1 MNIAAVA
8 VIIASVAAVGAI
20 FGLIPAARSERTAS
34 VAPVADKVSGQFRGR
49 PDKAAPAPG
58 GESASSAVSCGNCG
72 VVEAVREMQI
82 PGEATGPA
90 AVGGGVTGAVGGSQI
105 GRGNGSTAM
114 GVLGAVGGAFAGHA
128 IEKNVRTHTG
138 YRMTVRMD
146 DGTVRTVYSSAPP
159 AFAAGDKVR
168 LINGAPAAR
177 G

>member
-34 VAPVADKVSGQFRGR
+34 VAPVADKVSGQFQGR

-90 AVGGGVTGAVGGSQI
+90 AVAGGVTGAVGGSQI

-114 GVLGAVGGAFAGHA
+114 GVLGAVGGASAGR
-128 IEKNVRTHTG
+128 EKNVRTHTG